1 MLRPIRE
8 STRSRVYEAVHERD
22 GRVVIAK
29 VFDIEGEA
37 DEDRVQ
43 REFELIRSLDVEGV
57 VRALDLR
64 RVGDQLVLL
73 LERVPGEN
81 LAEFARGQALA
92 LEVFWP
98 IAIQLA
104 DILART
110 HAARVVHR
118 DIKPANIL
126 LDADTGK
133 VFLADFGISVL
144 LEHERRHIYDSD
156 VFVGTLPYISPEQTG
171 RTSRAVDFRSDLYSL
186 GVTFYELLTGCR
198 PFENLAPLDL
208 IHAHLAREAEPPIRL
223 RPELPELLS
232 SLVMKLM
239 AKAPEHRYQ
248 TAAGLAAD
256 LRQLAAGD
264 TSSFE
269 LGRADLVTTLRFPHR
284 LYGRS
289 HERAELLAAFERV
302 VASGGRETVLIMG
315 PVGVGK
321 SALAGE
327 LAAAVAGRGGYLVR
341 GEVGEAGELPYAGVG
356 RTFTALFEQ
365 LLTESDARLDRWR
378 RLFLGGLGVLAAV
391 VAELAPTFELIIG
404 QQSPALVLEGRDAR
418 NRLLIAV
425 ERLLAVVCANGPL
438 VLLLDDVHRAG
449 PGAIELLE
457 GMVASEHG
465 PLLVV
470 VTARPEQMQSEHP
483 LRTLA
488 AQLHESPRLQ
498 VLELAGI
505 SSDAV
510 EAFVADS
517 LPGASNVGPLAQTIA
532 RRTNGVPLFVRQLLT
547 QLFEHGALRP
557 NQELARDWVW
567 DQAAVET
574 EPLPEDALALMRLE
588 LDLLSDRVRDV
599 LARAACIGVRFD
611 LARLIAICAVGRDE
625 LRAML
630 VDFED
635 SGMLT
640 RAGAGYRFAQD
651 SVHAAAYASLPAD
664 TRRELHWAIGNERL
678 AQLGQLGQ
686 LGIERD
692 LDDQLFEIV
701 DHLDAGAPASLDE
714 NQRIELATLD
724 LRAGRRALAGSA
736 HTLAQRYLSNG
747 IALVGTRCAE
757 VGERGP
763 ETDAYELVFGLHFT
777 LARVLALAGQ
787 REQAD
792 AAFAQLLV
800 WPLDERHYAE
810 VVARRLE
817 LLWTEARQAEAVD
830 LGIEAL
836 ASLGSPVPRSPG
848 PERAKELLTRAWQR
862 FREYDA
868 ATVAAMPRCTD
879 EHAAG
884 VIDVV
889 AQLKFSTYSLDT
901 NLFLY
906 LLSLHAELC
915 GVHGYHR
922 TLPKALSDLSFGVSG
937 GLNRIPDSIH
947 LQDLGC
953 ELARVEPQGTSEA
966 RLLAIGGQLTLHRGR
981 PFADIVAQ
989 FDASYRRA
997 LEAGEF
1003 DSASYLGGF
1012 GADMQLEIGTH
1023 LRVLDRRCRNVESD
1037 IGRWCP
1043 PLMRVEVWMLRGL
1056 CRALLGGPIPDGD
1069 DVWGLDPQ
1077 EVYGRRGGMGNF
1089 HAASIAKAMLALVFG
1104 DAGAALQI
1112 CLDIRANAQR
1122 TMYNA
1127 FFLARLRVLTCV
1139 AYYSVRLA
1147 GGASEHLAGH
1157 TVADDVGDAVE
1168 EDLAEL
1174 QRWAEDAPTNYA
1186 HYHDLALGLRYAYE
1200 GRMRLASEHI
1210 DRAWDNARQRGCRWL
1225 EGLAAE
1231 QLAAQLA
1238 RQGLAAPVEGVLQ
1251 HAWAAYSAWG
1261 AEAKLAQL
1269 RAANPSLFAEH
1280 RRDNRR
1286 GTSSEVEEI
1295 SSRSSPATGTSLG
1308 RSTGIG
1314 VAVDLGRVLTSVG
1327 SISEDL
1333 RLEEVIARVLDAAL
1347 TNVGADHGLL
1357 LLDRAGELALIAAA
1371 DGVGQSKMFA
1381 NPPLLR
1387 MAGHLAPTALINFVA
1402 RTGKSV
1408 VLDDARQD
1416 MRFAGDPYLETSEVR
1431 SILALPLQKGDRRL
1445 GVLVLENHLT
1455 THGFGASSIEALR
1468 LITSQAAST
1477 LENAQLYT
1485 ALQRS
1490 EARWRSLVDGAPDLI
1505 ALLDERGAVVFRN
1518 HAGPLRGIDDTDEG
1532 DSDGGS
1538 LAAASSVRWRE
1549 AVEAALGD
1557 GDRRELE
1564 LEYLTASGDS
1574 RWYAVRIAP
1583 IEVHGGLGEE
1593 HDSQHRNAV
1602 AVATD
1607 ISERKQAE
1615 VEKRELEAQLRQQQ
1629 RLESV
1634 GTLASGVAH
1643 EINNPIQGIM
1653 NYAELIY
1660 NNVTDHELV
1669 VDFAKEID
1677 LESHRV
1683 AKIVRNLLAFSRQ
1696 DASEDPEPVQMIE
1709 VVESSLSLIRA
1720 VLRSNHI
1727 AVEVIAEPG
1736 LPAVRCRAQQ
1746 IQQIIMNL
1754 VTNAR
1759 DALNSIYGEYDDR
1772 KRIELHVQRSARHDW
1787 VKVSVRDFGP
1797 GIPPEVLPRIFDPF
1811 FTTKGRDQGTGLGLA
1826 VSHGIAQEHGGELT
1840 VETAPGQGATFILE
1854 LPVEGVELPENLF

>member
-1 MLRPIRE
+1 MGLPLPEYRMLRPIRE
-8 STRSRVYEAVHERD
+8 ATRSRVYEAVHERD
-22 GRVVIAK
+22 GRIVIAK

-92 LEVFWP
+92 LDVFWP
-98 IAIQLA
+98 IAIQLT

-126 LDADTGK
+126 LNADTGQ

-144 LEHERRHIYDSD
+144 LEHERRHICDSD

-208 IHAHLAREAEPPIRL
+208 IHAHLAREAEPPIKLRL
-223 RPELPELLS
+223 ELPELLS
-232 SLVMKLM
+232 RLVMKLM

-256 LRQLAAGD
+256 LRQLAAAHEAGE

-269 LGRADLVTTLRFPHR
+269 LGRADLVTTLRFPHQ
-284 LYGRS
+284 LYGRDR
-289 HERAELLAAFERV
+289 ERAELLAAFERV
-302 VASGGRETVLIMG
+302 VESGGRETVAIMG

-321 SALAGE
+321 SALASE

-341 GEVGEAGELPYAGVG
+341 GEVGEVGELPYAGVA

-365 LLTESDARLDRWR
+365 LLTESDARLERWR
-378 RLFLGGLGVLAAV
+378 RLFVGGLGVLTAV
-391 VAELAPTFELIIG
+391 IAELAPTFELIIG
-404 QQSPALVLEGRDAR
+404 PQPPASALEGRDAR

-425 ERLLAVVCANGPL
+425 ERLFAVVCANGPL
-438 VLLLDDVHRAG
+438 VLVLDDIHRAG
-449 PGAIELLE
+449 LGAIELLE
-457 GMVASEHG
+457 GLVEQDHG

-470 VTARPEQMQSEHP
+470 ATARPEQMSPEHP
-483 LRTLA
+483 LRTLGLQRDMVA
-488 AQLHESPRLQ
+488 RLQ

-505 SSDAV
+505 SSEAV

-517 LPGASNVGPLAQTIA
+517 LPGASDVRPLAQTIA
-532 RRTNGVPLFVRQLLT
+532 RRTHGMPLFVRQLLT

-557 NQELARDWVW
+557 SNRDGVWGWDW
-567 DQAAVET
+567 DQAAVEA
-574 EPLPEDALALMRLE
+574 EPLPDDAVELMQIK
-588 LDLLSDRVRDV
+588 LDLLSDRVRGV
-599 LARAACIGVRFD
+599 VARAACIGVRFD
-611 LARLIAICAVGRDE
+611 LARLSSLCAVSRDE

-630 VDFED
+630 VDLED
-635 SGMLT
+635 SGVLT
-640 RAGAGYRFAQD
+640 RAGSGYRFAQD
-651 SVHAAAYASLPAD
+651 SVRAAAYASLSAD

-678 AQLGQLGQ
+678 AQLGEVD
-686 LGIERD
+686 EREQD
-692 LDDQLFEIV
+692 EQLFEIV
-701 DHLDAGAPASLDE
+701 DHLDAGVPAELDE
-714 NQRIELATLD
+714 ARRLELATID
-724 LRAGRRALAGSA
+724 LRAGRRALASSA
-736 HTLAQRYLSNG
+736 HALADRYLSNG
-747 IALVGTRCAE
+747 IALVGLRSAE
-757 VGERGP
+757 VGERGV
-763 ETDAYELVFGLHFT
+763 EADAYELVFGLHFT
-777 LARVLALAGQ
+777 LARVLSLAGK

-792 AAFAQLLV
+792 AAFAQLLG
-800 WPLDERHYAE
+800 WPLHERHYAE

-817 LLWTEARQAEAVD
+817 LLWTEARQTEAVD

-868 ATVAAMPRCTD
+868 EAVAAMPRCTD

-884 VIDVV
+884 IIDVV
-889 AQLKFSTYSLDT
+889 AQLKFSTYSIDT
-901 NLFLY
+901 SLFLY
-906 LLSLHAELC
+906 LTSLHAELC
-915 GVHGYHR
+915 GMHGYHR
-922 TLPKALSDLSFGVSG
+922 TLPKALSDLSFGVGG
-937 GLNRIPDSIH
+937 GLDQIPDSIH

-953 ELARVEPQGTSEA
+953 ELARGEPLGTSEA
-966 RLLAIGGQLTLHRGR
+966 RLLAIGGQLSLHRGR
-981 PFADIVAQ
+981 PFADIIAQ
-989 FDASYRRA
+989 FDAGYRRA
-997 LEAGEF
+997 LETGEF
-1003 DSASYLGGF
+1003 DSAGYLGGF
-1012 GADMQLEIGTH
+1012 GADMQLETGTH
-1023 LRVLDRRCRNVESD
+1023 LRVLDRRCRKVESD
-1037 IGRWCP
+1037 VGRWCP
-1043 PLMRVEVWMLRGL
+1043 PPMRVQVWMLRGV
-1056 CRALLGGPIPDGD
+1056 CRALLGGPIPEGD
-1069 DVWGLDPQ
+1069 DVWELDPQ
-1077 EVYGRRGGMGNF
+1077 QVFGRRGGMGNF
-1089 HAASIAKAMLALVFG
+1089 HNASIAKAMIALVFG
-1104 DAGAALQI
+1104 DATAALQL
-1112 CLDIRANAQR
+1112 CLDIRTNAQR
-1122 TMYNA
+1122 SMYNA
-1127 FFLARLRVLTCV
+1127 FFLARLRLLTCV
-1139 AYYSVRLA
+1139 AHYSARLA
-1147 GGASEHLAGH
+1147 GGAIP
-1157 TVADDVGDAVE
+1157 ADAEAVID
-1168 EDLAEL
+1168 EDLAGL
-1174 QRWAEDAPTNYA
+1174 QRWAEDAPTNYG
-1186 HYHDLALGLRYAYE
+1186 HYHDLALGLRYACE
-1200 GRMRLASEHI
+1200 GRMRRASEHL
-1210 DRAWDNARQRGCRWL
+1210 DRAWNNARQRGCRWI

-1238 RQGLAAPVEGVLQ
+1238 RQGLHAPVEGVLQ
-1251 HAWAAYSAWG
+1251 HAWTAYSNWG

-1269 RAANPSLFAEH
+1269 RTSNPSLFGEH
-1280 RRDNRR
+1280 RRDARR
-1286 GTSSEVEEI
+1286 NATSTELDDI
-1295 SSRSSPATGTSLG
+1295 SNRSSPATGASIGRVTGLG
-1308 RSTGIG
+1308 T
-1314 VAVDLGRVLTSVG
+1314 AVDLGRVLTSVG

-1357 LLDRAGELALIAAA
+1357 LLDRAGELALVATA
-1371 DGVGQSKMFA
+1371 DGVGQRQMFA

-1387 MAGHLAPTALINFVA
+1387 TVGHLAPTALINFVA

-1408 VLDDARQD
+1408 VLDDARED
-1416 MRFAGDPYLETSEVR
+1416 MRFAGDPYLDTSQVR
-1431 SILALPLQKGDRRL
+1431 SILALPLHKGDRRL

-1455 THGFGASSIEALR
+1455 SHGFGASSIEALR
-1468 LITSQAAST
+1468 LITSQAVST

-1505 ALLDERGAVVFRN
+1505 ALFDERGAVVFRN
-1518 HAGPLRGIDDTDEG
+1518 HAGPLRGIDDTDDG
-1532 DSDGGS
+1532 DGDGGS
-1538 LAAASSVRWRE
+1538 LEAGSSVRWRE
-1549 AVEAALGD
+1549 AVESVLGD

-1564 LEYLTASGDS
+1564 LEYLTAEGVSC
-1574 RWYAVRIAP
+1574 WYAVRIAP
-1583 IEVHGGLGEE
+1583 IEIHRGLGEE
-1593 HDSQHRNAV
+1593 QDSQHRNAV

-1660 NNVTDHELV
+1660 SNVTDHEMV

-1696 DASEDPEPVQMIE
+1696 DASEDPEPAQMIE

-1720 VLRSNHI
+1720 VLRSDHI
-1727 AVEVIAEPG
+1727 TVEVIAEPG
-1736 LPAVRCRAQQ
+1736 LPAVRCRPQQ

-1759 DALNSIYGEYDDR
+1759 DALSSRYGENDDR
-1772 KRIELHVQRSARHDW
+1772 KRIELRVQRSGRHGW

-1797 GIPPEVLPRIFDPF
+1797 GIPAEVLPRIFDPF

-1840 VETAPGQGATFILE
+1840 VETIPGQGATFTLE
-1854 LPVEGVELPENLF
+1854 LPVGGVQVF

>member
-1 MLRPIRE
+1 M
-8 STRSRVYEAVHERD
+8 D
-22 GRVVIAK
+22 
-29 VFDIEGEA
+29 
-37 DEDRVQ
+37 
-43 REFELIRSLDVEGV
+43 
-57 VRALDLR
+57 
-64 RVGDQLVLL
+64 
-73 LERVPGEN
+73 
-81 LAEFARGQALA
+81 
-92 LEVFWP
+92 
-98 IAIQLA
+98 
-104 DILART
+104 
-110 HAARVVHR
+110 
-118 DIKPANIL
+118 
-126 LDADTGK
+126 
-133 VFLADFGISVL
+133 
-144 LEHERRHIYDSD
+144 
-156 VFVGTLPYISPEQTG
+156 
-171 RTSRAVDFRSDLYSL
+171 
-186 GVTFYELLTGCR
+186 
-198 PFENLAPLDL
+198 
-208 IHAHLAREAEPPIRL
+208 
-223 RPELPELLS
+223 
-232 SLVMKLM
+232 
-239 AKAPEHRYQ
+239 
-248 TAAGLAAD
+248 
-256 LRQLAAGD
+256 
-264 TSSFE
+264 
-269 LGRADLVTTLRFPHR
+269 
-284 LYGRS
+284 
-289 HERAELLAAFERV
+289 
-302 VASGGRETVLIMG
+302 
-315 PVGVGK
+315 
-321 SALAGE
+321 
-327 LAAAVAGRGGYLVR
+327 
-341 GEVGEAGELPYAGVG
+341 
-356 RTFTALFEQ
+356 
-365 LLTESDARLDRWR
+365 
-378 RLFLGGLGVLAAV
+378 
-391 VAELAPTFELIIG
+391 
-404 QQSPALVLEGRDAR
+404 
-418 NRLLIAV
+418 
-425 ERLLAVVCANGPL
+425 
-438 VLLLDDVHRAG
+438 
-449 PGAIELLE
+449 
-457 GMVASEHG
+457 
-465 PLLVV
+465 
-470 VTARPEQMQSEHP
+470 SEHP

-488 AQLHESPRLQ
+488 LHDSQQRVR

-505 SSDAV
+505 SSEAV

-517 LPGASNVGPLAQTIA
+517 LPGASDVRPLARIIA

-547 QLFEHGALRP
+547 QLFERGALRP
-557 NQELARDWVW
+557 SSDGGVW
-567 DQAAVET
+567 GWAWDLAAVES
-574 EPLPEDALALMRLE
+574 EPLPEDAVALMRIQ

-599 LARAACIGVRFD
+599 VARAACIGPRFD
-611 LARLIAICAVGRDE
+611 LARLSTICVVGRDE

-630 VDFED
+630 VDLED
-635 SGMLT
+635 SGILT
-640 RAGAGYRFAQD
+640 RAGSGYRFAQD
-651 SVHAAAYASLPAD
+651 SVRAVAYASLPAD

-678 AQLGQLGQ
+678 AQLGNRQSLSAGS
-686 LGIERD
+686 
-692 LDDQLFEIV
+692 DDREPDEQLFEIV
-701 DHLDAGAPASLDE
+701 DHLDAGVPASLDE
-714 NQRIELATLD
+714 ARRLELAALD
-724 LRAGRRALAGSA
+724 LRAGRRALASSA
-736 HTLAQRYLSNG
+736 HPLAHRYLSNG
-747 IALVGTRCAE
+747 IALLGPRSAQVEDRGSAAE
-757 VGERGP
+757 
-763 ETDAYELVFGLHFT
+763 AYELVFGLHFT

-817 LLWTEARQAEAVD
+817 VLWTELRQAEAVD

-836 ASLGSPVPRSPG
+836 ASLGSPVPRAPG

-868 ATVAAMPRCTD
+868 AAVAAMPRCTD
-879 EHAAG
+879 EHASG

-889 AQLKFSTYSLDT
+889 AQLKFSTYSIDT

-906 LLSLHAELC
+906 LVSLHAELC

-922 TLPKALSDLSFGVSG
+922 TLPKALSDLSFGVG
-937 GLNRIPDSIH
+937 GALDRVSDSIH

-953 ELARVEPQGTSEA
+953 ELARVEPSGTSEA
-966 RLLAIGGQLTLHRGR
+966 RLLAIGGQLSLHRGR

-989 FDASYRRA
+989 FDAAYRRA
-997 LEAGEF
+997 LEGGEF
-1003 DSASYLGGF
+1003 DSAGYLGGF

-1023 LRVLDRRCRNVESD
+1023 LRVLDRRCRSVESD
-1037 IGRWCP
+1037 LGRWCP
-1043 PLMRVEVWMLRGL
+1043 PPMRVQAWLLRGL
-1056 CRALLGGPIPDGD
+1056 CRALLGGPTPEDD

-1077 EVYGRRGGMGNF
+1077 QVFARRGGMGNF
-1089 HAASIAKAMLALVFG
+1089 HAASIAKALLALVFG
-1104 DAGAALQI
+1104 DPATALQI
-1112 CLDIRANAQR
+1112 CLDIRTNAQR
-1122 TMYNA
+1122 SLYNA

-1139 AYYSVRLA
+1139 AYYTERLA
-1147 GGASEHLAGH
+1147 REDTEPLAH
-1157 TVADDVGDAVE
+1157 VSVADDAAAIID
-1168 EDLAEL
+1168 EDLAAL
-1174 QRWAEDAPTNYA
+1174 QRWAADSPTNYA
-1186 HYHDLALGLRYAYE
+1186 HYHDLALGLRYADE
-1200 GRMRLASEHI
+1200 GRMRLASERL
-1210 DRAWDNARQRGCRWL
+1210 DRAWDNARQHGCRWI

-1251 HAWAAYSAWG
+1251 HAWTAYAAWG

-1269 RAANPSLFAEH
+1269 RADNPSLFAER
-1280 RRDNRR
+1280 RRDGRR
-1286 GTSSEVEEI
+1286 SGTSSELDDI
-1295 SSRSSPATGTSLG
+1295 SSRSSPVTGSSVA

-1314 VAVDLGRVLTSVG
+1314 AAVDLGRVLTSVG

-1333 RLEEVIARVLDAAL
+1333 QLEEVIARVLDAAL

-1371 DGVGQSKMFA
+1371 DGVGQGQMFA

-1387 MAGHLAPTALINFVA
+1387 TAGHLAPTALINFVA

-1477 LENAQLYT
+1477 LENAQLYA

-1532 DSDGGS
+1532 SDDGGS
-1538 LAAASSVRWRE
+1538 LAAGSSVRWRE
-1549 AVEAALGD
+1549 AVEAVLGD

-1564 LEYLTASGDS
+1564 LEYLTADGES

-1583 IEVHGGLGEE
+1583 IEVHRGLGDEQ
-1593 HDSQHRNAV
+1593 DSQHRNAV

-1615 VEKRELEAQLRQQQ
+1615 IEKRELEAQLRQQQ

-1660 NNVTDHELV
+1660 SNVTDHELV

-1696 DASEDPEPVQMIE
+1696 DASEDPEPAQMIE

-1720 VLRSNHI
+1720 VLRSDHI

-1736 LPAVRCRAQQ
+1736 LPTVRCRTQQ

-1759 DALNSIYGEYDDR
+1759 DALNSIYGEYDDH
-1772 KRIELHVQRSARHDW
+1772 KRIELRVQRSARPHW
-1787 VKVSVRDFGP
+1787 VRVSVRDFGP
-1797 GIPPEVLPRIFDPF
+1797 GIAPEVLPRIFDPF

-1854 LPVEGVELPENLF
+1854 LPVEGAALPDLF